1 MAKVLIIDD
10 DPQFCQM
17 WCLMAEQLGHEVAS
31 TQRLGDGLQKVRS
44 ELFDVVF
51 LDVQMPDG
59 NGLVD
64 GLPQIRETSS
74 CPEVIIITGF
84 GTPDGAELAICSGAW
99 DYVEK
104 PASLDRMM
112 LALLRASQ
120 YREAKS
126 CKKTAIALKRC
137 GIVGNSPSLEAC
149 LDQVAQAAGSDVN
162 VLIKGETGTGKEL
175 IATAIHENSSRATG
189 HFVVVDCAALPESL
203 IESML
208 FGHRKGAFTGATH
221 DREGLIKQA
230 HDGTLLLD
238 EVGELPFAVQKAFL
252 RVLQERSFR
261 PIGASS
267 EIASNFRLIAS
278 SNRDLF
284 KMVKAG
290 DFRED
295 LFFRLQTITLVVPP
309 LRERLEDIP
318 ELVLHHVNRICS
330 YYRIDTK
337 GISPDFIDALESYEW
352 PGNVRELIHVLERT
366 ITFTHDEPTLYAYHL
381 PLYIR
386 VKAAR
391 SAVSNARS
399 PQEEAGSSA
408 VPPPAPESIA
418 GGGAIATIQQVRES
432 AERQYLADLIR
443 QVGRDVDKCCGLSGL
458 SRARLYQLLK
468 KYNL

>member
-1 MAKVLIIDD
+1 MARVLIIDD
-10 DPQFCQM
+10 DPGFCQM
-17 WCLMAEQLGHEVAS
+17 FCLMAEQLGHEVAS
-31 TQRLGDGLQKVRS
+31 AQRLRDGLEKVQR
-44 ELFDVVF
+44 EFIDVVF

-64 GLPQIRETSS
+64 GLPLIRGAASH
-74 CPEVIIITGF
+74 PEVIIITGF
-84 GTPDGAELAICSGAW
+84 GSADGAELAICNGAW

-104 PASLDRMM
+104 PASLEKMM
-112 LALLRASQ
+112 LALLRASH
-120 YREAKS
+120 YRDAKQ

-137 GIVGNSPSLEAC
+137 GIVGSSPSLAAC
-149 LDQVAQAAGSDVN
+149 LDLVAQAAGSDVN

-175 IATAIHENSSRATG
+175 VATAIHENSSRAAG

-208 FGHRKGAFTGATH
+208 FGHRKGAFTGATQ

-230 HDGTLLLD
+230 DGGTLLLD
-238 EVGELPFAVQKAFL
+238 EVGELPFAMQKAFL

-261 PIGASS
+261 PIGAGT
-267 EIASNFRLIAS
+267 EITSNFRLIAAT
-278 SNRDLF
+278 NRDLF
-284 KMVKAG
+284 EMVKRG

-295 LFFRLQTITLVVPP
+295 LFFRLQTLTLMVPP
-309 LRERLEDIP
+309 LRARLEDLR

-366 ITFTHDEPTLYAYHL
+366 ITLTRDEPTLYACHL

-391 SAVSNARS
+391 SAVSHAAS
-399 PQEEAGSSA
+399 PREETGAKPGGS
-408 VPPPAPESIA
+408 PAPGSMA
-418 GGGAIATIQQVRES
+418 GEGAIATLQQAREK
-432 AERQYLADLIR
+432 AERQYLVDLIR
-443 QVGRDVDKCCGLSGL
+443 SIGRDIDKCCELSGL

-468 KYNL
+468 KYDL